1 MNLMILAT
9 KTGSA
14 LVDKSA
20 KAYKIGLNKVMLD
33 GKWVLIVYSTKLMC
47 FLSSTKLI

>member
-1 MNLMILAT
+1 MNLTILAT
-9 KTGSA
+9 KAGSA

-33 GKWVLIVYSTKLMC
+33 GKWVFKVFSTKLMWA
-47 FLSSTKLI
+47 LTSTKLT